1 MAKNYKR
8 KYKAKAKKVPKAVKS
23 YVKKTIEHE
32 TEDKFLSIDNQT
44 TVTSNTGTVNLLNGM
59 VVGTTVG
66 TRLGN
71 KVRLVGLQM
80 RFVTIPL
87 GTAGVQWFRIILVAD
102 KQANAAIPG
111 VANILQTATAGFRPY
126 STYNPDVVPSRY
138 TILYDRT
145 HRIDIE
151 GGSTDTPK
159 NLFIKINKYSWKKNP
174 LLVQYNGNNTGL
186 IQDINKN
193 SVYLLTY
200 SNVTVGPSLNW
211 QSMLY
216 YDDA

>member
-1 MAKNYKR
+1 MPKNYKR
-8 KYKAKAKKVPKAVKS
+8 KYKAKAKKVPKAIKS

-32 TEDKFLSIDNQT
+32 TEDKFLSLDNQT
-44 TVTSNTGTVNLLNGM
+44 TVTTNAGTVNLLNGM

-80 RFVTIPL
+80 RFVA
-87 GTAGVQWFRIILVAD
+87 TAAIATNVNWFRIILIAD

-111 VANILQTATAGFRPY
+111 VANILQTATAAFRPF
-126 STYNPDVVPSRY
+126 STFNPDVVPSRY

-151 GGSTDTPK
+151 GGSTDVPK

-186 IQDINKN
+186 ITDINKN
-193 SVYLLTY
+193 SIYLLTY
-200 SNVTVGPSLNW
+200 SPSAVGVSLNW